1 MQDYRDFTPWP
12 TSLATRYRQLGFW
25 QDKTLVDHFRQTAS
39 QCGEQVAMIDAK
51 RQLTYQQAID
61 EIERLAAGFRAH
73 GIGANDNVIVQLPNC
88 VEFYLSFYALL
99 QIGARPIMALP
110 AHRQR
115 ELSFFCQHADV
126 KAMVITE
133 EAAGFDY
140 LSLAKQLLDNQPSLE
155 HVFVCQPQQES
166 PVPYMGVHNFGDL
179 YQHGRTDN
187 QDGQADHIAFFQ
199 LSGGTTGTPKLI
211 PRTHNDYAYSV
222 QASVD
227 VCQWHTGTRYLCVL
241 PAAHNYPL
249 SSPGALG
256 VFSVGGCVVLSQ
268 DASANTAFSLIEQYR
283 ITDCALVPSIALLW
297 LEAQKRNQCDL
308 SSLSLIQV
316 GGQKLSANVAA
327 QIPQAFACQLQQV
340 FGMAEGLVNYT
351 RLDDPLETIIH
362 TQGRAMSSADE
373 VRVVDEQG
381 NDVPLGQEG
390 YLITQGPYTIRGY
403 YRAPEHNQRA
413 FTDDG
418 FYRTGDLV
426 KMDAAGNLMVT
437 GRDKDQ
443 INRGGEKIAAEEIE
457 NYLLAHPA
465 IFDAALVAIADPYLG
480 ERSLAVVV
488 LKEGQTLSA
497 IGVKRCVRDM
507 GVADY
512 KIPDKV
518 VFCDALPMTP
528 VGKVDKKALR
538 TQFAPNAHQAATPV
552 E

>member
-1 MQDYRDFTPWP
+1 MQQCQDFTPWP
-12 TSLATRYRQLGFW
+12 TPLAKRYRQLGFW
-25 QDKTLVDHFRQTAS
+25 QDKTLVEHFKHTVSKHAES
-39 QCGEQVAMIDAK
+39 VAMIDAK
-51 RQLTYQQAID
+51 RQLTYRQALD
-61 EIERLAAGFRAH
+61 EIEHIAAGFRAH

-88 VEFYLSFYALL
+88 VEFYLSYYALL

-133 EAAGFDY
+133 ETAGFDY

-155 HVFVCQPQQES
+155 HVFVCQPQEES
-166 PVPYMGVHNFGDL
+166 LVPRMGVHNFGDL
-179 YQHGRTDN
+179 YQHGHTDN
-187 QDGQADHIAFFQ
+187 QYGQADHIAFFQ

-222 QASVD
+222 QASVE

-297 LEAQKRNQCDL
+297 LEALGRNERDL

-316 GGQKLSANVAA
+316 GGQKLSANVAS
-327 QIPQAFACQLQQV
+327 QIPNAFACQLQQV

-488 LKEGQTLSA
+488 LKESQTLSA

-518 VFCDALPMTP
+518 VFCDALPITP